1 MVEQWP
7 PGEPAG
13 LQLSAVDL
21 PCKWRCLGAPCPA
34 QVWLKMC
41 RGVLAA
47 RSVSDV
53 SRVWHAHKL
62 QSPLVCSVLQATQG
76 LRVWWYNLQRPAAP
90 FAPSPR
96 GAAEMAASGLLAGA
110 LLRGQTRQ
118 QLALGIV

>member
-90 FAPSPR
+90 
-96 GAAEMAASGLLAGA
+96 ASTVQVPLMVRPPLHTLATDF
-110 LLRGQTRQ
+110 RR
-118 QLALGIV
+118 